1 MNNAIDIRRIGHSLV
16 YSVSRGRFGC
26 GACGFDLG
34 PVDENFKDR
43 TEMRER
49 PVTQIAPEFGVSE
62 VAISAKVVFREF
74 LCPQCGLRIDTEIAR
89 LGDPVLSD
97 LLLVSSAFGRPA
109 ARIASND

>member
-1 MNNAIDIRRIGHSLV
+1 MINATDIQRVGHSLV

-34 PVDENFKDR
+34 RVDENFKDR

-62 VAISAKVVFREF
+62 VTISAKVVFREF
-74 LCPQCGLRIDTEIAR
+74 LCPKCGLRLDTEIAR

-97 LLLVSSAFGRPA
+97 LLLVSSVPR
-109 ARIASND
+109 